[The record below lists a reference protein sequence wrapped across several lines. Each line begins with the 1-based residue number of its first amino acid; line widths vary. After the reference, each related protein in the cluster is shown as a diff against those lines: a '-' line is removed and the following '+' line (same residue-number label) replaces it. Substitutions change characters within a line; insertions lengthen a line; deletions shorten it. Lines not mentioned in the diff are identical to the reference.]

1 MSLKTITK
9 SGFAPSY
16 SIAYKAFDSAY
27 RRHIRPDN
35 DEPGNGGFN
44 GPLDAFQFLGHKG
57 KSYKLTKRDSSKP
70 HSKAN
75 TYWTAKVPRVKLNAV
90 REPKDI
96 VTTDPNYKHAQQA
109 WARLDRRHAHKWNTL
124 ADLLRHTGPFPG
136 KDYDFAPINDSDPI
150 GEGNTRVVPKTSWKG
165 LTLLQRWKYAKKAL
179 EYSNLAQVSLYD
191 WKSLEDFKAYLRGQ
205 A

>member
-96 VTTDPNYKHAQQA
+96 VTTDPNYK
-109 WARLDRRHAHKWNTL
+109 NTL

-136 KDYDFAPINDSDPI
+136 KDYDFAPINDSDLI
-150 GEGNTRVVPKTSWKG
+150 GEGNTRIVPKTAWKG

-179 EYSNLAQVSLYD
+179 EYSSLAQVYLYD